1 MNACSTANKDVEMSY
16 IEIKNLNK
24 SHYNKRNK
32 KRAPDDSTKIGFIQV
47 LDNIDLSF
55 EEGEMVC
62 ILGPSGCGK
71 STLLNIIAGFDTAY
85 DGEVIIN
92 DKKVEHA
99 SSNHIFVFQQ
109 NGLLPWMTVW
119 ENMELGLRNIQDTE
133 VKNERIMEYIELVE
147 LNGFEDHLPSSLSG
161 GMQRRAE
168 LARALAV
175 KPDILYLDEPFTG
188 LDYLTH
194 LKIREEVVNIHEY
207 IGKTMIMVTH
217 FIEDALIMADRII
230 ILSERPGRVLM
241 TRKLDFPRPRNI
253 NKDRGLSELRDEI
266 FLMLG
271 VSYVA

>member
-1 MNACSTANKDVEMSY
+1 MSF
-16 IEIKNLNK
+16 IEIKDI
-24 SHYNKRNK
+24 SK
-32 KRAPDDSTKIGFIQV
+32 KYINRRRVRRAPDEPAQPGEITV
-47 LDNIDLSF
+47 LDGINLEF

-71 STLLNIIAGFDTAY
+71 STLLRIIAGFDKASEG
-85 DGEVIIN
+85 DVIIDN
-92 DKKVEHA
+92 EKVDGA
-99 SSNHIFVFQQ
+99 SSEHIFVFQQ
-109 NGLLPWMTVW
+109 NGLLPWMNVW
-119 ENMELGLRNIQDTE
+119 DNVELGLRKLPE
-133 VKNERIMEYIELVE
+133 EERNERIQEYIDLVE
-147 LNGFEDHLPSSLSG
+147 LNGFENNLPCQLSG

-194 LKIREEVVNIHEY
+194 LKVREEVVNIHEY

-217 FIEDALIMADRII
+217 FIEDALVMADRIVVF
-230 ILSERPGRVLM
+230 SEQPTTIKM
-241 TRKLDFPRPRNI
+241 TKKLDFPRPRNI
-253 NKDRGLSELRDEI
+253 NKDPGLSELRDEI

>member
-1 MNACSTANKDVEMSY
+1 MSF
-16 IEIKNLNK
+16 IEIKNLSKKYINRR
-24 SHYNKRNK
+24 SI
-32 KRAPDDSTKIGFIQV
+32 KRAPEDPDATGEIMV
-47 LDNIDLSF
+47 LNDLNLEF

-71 STLLNIIAGFDTAY
+71 STLLRIIAGFDTASS
-85 DGEVIIN
+85 GEVIIDN
-92 DKKVEHA
+92 EKVDGA
-99 SSNHIFVFQQ
+99 SSEHIFVFQQ
-109 NGLLPWMTVW
+109 NGLLPWMSVW
-119 ENMELGLRNIQDTE
+119 DNVELGLRNLEDE
-133 VKNERIMEYIELVE
+133 EEKNERIQEYIDLVE
-147 LNGFEDHLPSSLSG
+147 LSSFEHHLPCQLSG

-217 FIEDALIMADRII
+217 FIEDALVMADRII
-230 ILSERPGRVLM
+230 VFSERPTMIKMVK
-241 TRKLDFPRPRNI
+241 KLDFPRPRNI
-253 NKDRGLSELRDEI
+253 NKDPGLSELRDEI

>member
-1 MNACSTANKDVEMSY
+1 MSF
-16 IEIKNLNK
+16 IEIKNLSKKYVNRRRV
-24 SHYNKRNK
+24 KRS
-32 KRAPDDSTKIGFIQV
+32 PQESGVVGEITV
-47 LDNIDLSF
+47 LDGLNLDF

-71 STLLNIIAGFDTAY
+71 SSLLRIIAGFDSASS
-85 DGEVIIN
+85 GEVIIDN
-92 DKKVEHA
+92 EKVTSA
-99 SSNHIFVFQQ
+99 SSEHIFVFQQ
-109 NGLLPWMTVW
+109 NGLLPWMSVW
-119 ENMELGLRNIQDTE
+119 DNVELGLRNLDE
-133 VKNERIMEYIELVE
+133 EEKNERIQEYIDLVE
-147 LNGFEDHLPSSLSG
+147 LTGFEHNLPCQLSG

-194 LKIREEVVNIHEY
+194 LKVREEVVNIHEY

-217 FIEDALIMADRII
+217 FIEDALVMADRII
-230 ILSERPGRVLM
+230 VLSERPTTIKMV
-241 TRKLDFPRPRNI
+241 RKLDFERPRNI
-253 NKDRGLSELRDEI
+253 NKDKKLAELRDEI

>member
-1 MNACSTANKDVEMSY
+1 MSF
-16 IEIKNLNK
+16 IEIKNLSKKYVNRR
-24 SHYNKRNK
+24 SVKRS
-32 KRAPDDSTKIGFIQV
+32 REDSDVLGEITV
-47 LDNIDLSF
+47 LDDLNLDF

-71 STLLNIIAGFDTAY
+71 SSLLRIIAGFDSASS
-85 DGEVIIN
+85 GEVIIDN
-92 DKKVEHA
+92 EKVTSA
-99 SSNHIFVFQQ
+99 SSEHIFVFQQ
-109 NGLLPWMTVW
+109 NGLLPWMSVW
-119 ENMELGLRNIQDTE
+119 DNVELGLRNLEEE
-133 VKNERIMEYIELVE
+133 VKNERIQEYIDLVE
-147 LNGFEDHLPSSLSG
+147 LTGFEHNLPCQLSG

-194 LKIREEVVNIHEY
+194 LKVREEVVNIHEY

-217 FIEDALIMADRII
+217 FIEDALVMADRII
-230 ILSERPGRVLM
+230 VFSEQPTTIKMVK
-241 TRKLDFPRPRNI
+241 KLDFPRPRNI
-253 NKDRGLSELRDEI
+253 NKDPGLSELRDEI